1 MSSTFVLD
9 ELVGFS
15 AYDISDEAPYI
26 YSRWRNP
33 TVQQFEE
40 KLSALEM
47 DTGDL
52 MSSSYRLSGKQLQ
65 AYRDFAG
72 DGVYLVSI
80 GLEDPEDLCENLAQ
94 VLGTMTILKSS
105 KGDLQR

>member
-9 ELVGFS
+9 GSVGFS
-15 AYDISDEAPYI
+15 AYDIPDEAPYT

-33 TVQQFEE
+33 TVQPLEE

-47 DTGDL
+47 DTDDL

-65 AYRDFAG
+65 AYRDFAE
-72 DGVYLVSI
+72 DGVYRVFV
-80 GLEDPEDLCENLAQ
+80 GLEDPEDLCENLTQ
-94 VLGTMTILKSS
+94 VL
-105 KGDLQR
+105 D

>member
-1 MSSTFVLD
+1 
-9 ELVGFS
+9 
-15 AYDISDEAPYI
+15 
-26 YSRWRNP
+26 
-33 TVQQFEE
+33 
-40 KLSALEM
+40 
-47 DTGDL
+47 

-105 KGDLQR
+105 KGDLHR